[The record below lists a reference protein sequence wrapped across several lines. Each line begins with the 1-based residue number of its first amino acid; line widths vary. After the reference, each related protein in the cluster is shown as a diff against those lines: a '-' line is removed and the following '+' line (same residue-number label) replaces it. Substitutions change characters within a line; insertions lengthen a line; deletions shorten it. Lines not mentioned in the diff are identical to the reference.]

1 MDSDFGIM
9 RLKACFSEMIVFGLE
24 EMIFEVG
31 TKVYSN
37 NYHKAV
43 NGVLAE
49 KKESLATCAH
59 AMANFGKPVFCCIHA
74 LHNLFLHILPVFY
87 KWERSCLYDFI
98 LVRQYTLE

>member
-9 RLKACFSEMIVFGLE
+9 CLKACFSEMIVFGLE

-49 KKESLATCAH
+49 KKNHLQRVRMQWPISENPCFAAYTHCIIYSYTYCRY
-59 AMANFGKPVFCCIHA
+59 FTSGKDRVFTPSSKSG
-74 LHNLFLHILPVFY
+74 N
-87 KWERSCLYDFI
+87 
-98 LVRQYTLE
+98 TL